1 MGLSLML
8 YRTTYLEEAALA
20 VGLRRTVHAW
30 CVALRRRPR
39 DGALRRVE
47 HLAHLRLARTHT

>member
-1 MGLSLML
+1 ML